1 MKLNLKLNNKYIIGV
16 SYGPDSMALLDLLLK
31 NHYNFVVC
39 HINYHLREE
48 SNEEQKKLENYL
60 KLYNIKYYIK
70 EVSYKEENKN
80 IEAWARDIRY
90 TFFKEICKKEATNH
104 IVIAHNED
112 DLIETY
118 LIQKKRNGIV
128 SRYGLTT
135 KYKENG
141 FIFYRPLLKYSKDY
155 LLKYCNKFHIP
166 YSIDKS
172 NFDTKYLRNNLR
184 INYVSKLTKEE
195 RKNIKKDIFEDNRI
209 LKNKL
214 DLIKSLIH
222 KTILTQEDI
231 LQLDVDLFNLLIVE
245 KLKIVGISYG
255 FSKKFALDIYLKIK
269 NDINFEFKN
278 NKFMITYS
286 YKTFLISQ
294 NINKNYLYIIS
305 NLQKN
310 DIFKIHKKSK
320 FYPLIQTKGKYIKN
334 VSKNDYLEING
345 IRKKVSR
352 LFIDQHMPKYL
363 RNIWPG
369 VYDENDVLLY
379 TPHYQEN
386 GYKNK
391 ESVILFNDLVLIK
404 CFLLYKIK

>member
-1 MKLNLKLNNKYIIGV
+1 
-16 SYGPDSMALLDLLLK
+16 
-31 NHYNFVVC
+31 
-39 HINYHLREE
+39 
-48 SNEEQKKLENYL
+48 
-60 KLYNIKYYIK
+60 
-70 EVSYKEENKN
+70 
-80 IEAWARDIRY
+80 
-90 TFFKEICKKEATNH
+90 
-104 IVIAHNED
+104 
-112 DLIETY
+112 
-118 LIQKKRNGIV
+118 
-128 SRYGLTT
+128 
-135 KYKENG
+135 
-141 FIFYRPLLKYSKDY
+141 
-155 LLKYCNKFHIP
+155 
-166 YSIDKS
+166 
-172 NFDTKYLRNNLR
+172 
-184 INYVSKLTKEE
+184 
-195 RKNIKKDIFEDNRI
+195 
-209 LKNKL
+209 
-214 DLIKSLIH
+214 
-222 KTILTQEDI
+222 
-231 LQLDVDLFNLLIVE
+231 
-245 KLKIVGISYG
+245 
-255 FSKKFALDIYLKIK
+255 
-269 NDINFEFKN
+269 
-278 NKFMITYS
+278 MITYS

-294 NINKNYLYIIS
+294 NISKNYLYIIC